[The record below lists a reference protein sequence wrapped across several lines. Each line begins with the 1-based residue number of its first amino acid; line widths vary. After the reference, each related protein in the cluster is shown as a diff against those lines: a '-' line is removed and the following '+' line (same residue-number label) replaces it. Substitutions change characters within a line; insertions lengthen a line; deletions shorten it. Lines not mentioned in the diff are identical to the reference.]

1 METPRISVVI
11 ATYEWPEALDVML
24 EALSDQRDSSFEV
37 VVADDGSG
45 PDTKDVVDRWRPAF
59 GGDLSHS
66 WQPNDGYR
74 RARSL
79 DLAALAATGSY
90 LVFLDGDCLPRRRFI
105 EAARRAALPGWFLAS
120 KRLNMSAGLSG
131 RVLSEH
137 VPVWRW
143 STLRWFSTAPREV
156 LVAPRE
162 AGRPGLLAP
171 LRDRRRPWRPEQP
184 DFAPPY
190 DGYGFCLG
198 IARGD
203 FERANGFDTRFT
215 GWGGEDVELAIRLR
229 RTGLRCGWPG
239 AQATLLHLWH
249 EQRKGTTSSNRP
261 LVDETESS
269 SRVEAVAGLREV
281 AAEVAQQELEAA
293 GT

>member
-1 METPRISVVI
+1 MI

-24 EALSDQRDSSFEV
+24 EALSGQLDSSFEV

-90 LVFLDGDCLPRRRFI
+90 LVFLDGDYLPRRRFI

-131 RVLSEH
+131 RVLREH

-198 IARGD
+198 ISRGD

-229 RTGLRCGWPG
+229 RAGLRCGWPG

-261 LVDETESS
+261 LVDETKSS